1 MDVTAGKKAKEAA
14 VRLIGR
20 HPFAEGIVPRR
31 MRNGVK
37 KVDRTDGRE
46 KGAGKGKKGYR
57 KMEKV
62 CMFVVLRA
70 KKFYENEKW
79 KIKLVIA
86 VEKISNSFFLQVAF
100 NHKKLFDRGELGNF

>member
-20 HPFAEGIVPRR
+20 HPFAEGIAPRR

-46 KGAGKGKKGYR
+46 KGAGERGKKDIER
-57 KMEKV
+57 WKRCVCSSFCAQKNFMKMK
-62 CMFVVLRA
+62 
-70 KKFYENEKW
+70 NG
-79 KIKLVIA
+79 KL
-86 VEKISNSFFLQVAF
+86 NWW
-100 NHKKLFDRGELGNF
+100 

>member
-20 HPFAEGIVPRR
+20 HPFAEGIAPRR

-46 KGAGKGKKGYR
+46 KGAGKG
-57 KMEKV
+57 
-62 CMFVVLRA
+62 
-70 KKFYENEKW
+70 
-79 KIKLVIA
+79 
-86 VEKISNSFFLQVAF
+86 
-100 NHKKLFDRGELGNF
+100 

>member
-20 HPFAEGIVPRR
+20 HPFAEGIAPRR

-46 KGAGKGKKGYR
+46 KGAGKGKKRISKDGKGVYVRRSAR
-57 KMEKV
+57 K
-62 CMFVVLRA
+62 
-70 KKFYENEKW
+70 
-79 KIKLVIA
+79 KIL
-86 VEKISNSFFLQVAF
+86 
-100 NHKKLFDRGELGNF
+100 